1 MHFSFFQ
8 SYFHFFRFDPK
19 IRSDMTR
26 RKKSRKKPLLTAFS
40 RIFVNDQNF
49 RSQYEEW
56 MSGQINGSKTY
67 FERVCYYALKILHV
81 FLDVLSCFMSS
92 EFNPFVISECQELL
106 LLFQLKPW
114 GDGKQH
120 FSCSDQYFFSL
131 STCQSCD
138 YSTEKLIEC
147 KWDNTNSC
155 CVQTLIVWKSSVG
168 DKKLDHSHLISIV
181 HHF

>member
-1 MHFSFFQ
+1 MTRQVAKIKKNSFFWM
-8 SYFHFFRFDPK
+8 
-19 IRSDMTR
+19 IRISEVNNLKNGWVD
-26 RKKSRKKPLLTAFS
+26 KSMAQKHILKEC
-40 RIFVNDQNF
+40 V
-49 RSQYEEW
+49 
-56 MSGQINGSKTY
+56 
-67 FERVCYYALKILHV
+67 YYALKILHV

-155 CVQTLIVWKSSVG
+155 CVQTLILCKIFCWG
-168 DKKLDHSHLISIV
+168 
-181 HHF
+181 